1 MLGILLLYVGGVLL
15 INGIGALGKAER
27 RSIAVLNFLVGGLAL
42 VIQLILLVR
51 AETPGDFFVVATGFL
66 FTFTYLYGAICGW
79 FDLDMRAFGW
89 YCLFVAITTI
99 PCAWVAFHGN
109 DVRFGYFWLIWGAL
123 WFLFYLAYV
132 PQRDFGR
139 MLPLMTIAIG
149 VLTCWIP
156 GVMMLTEHW

>member
-1 MLGILLLYVGGVLL
+1 MLGILLLYIGAVLL
-15 INGIGALGKAER
+15 INGVGALGQAER
-27 RSIAVLNFLVGGLAL
+27 RSVAVLNFLVGGLAL
-42 VIQLILLVR
+42 VVQLILLVR
-51 AETPGDFFVVATGFL
+51 ASTPGDYYVVATGFL

-89 YCLFVAITTI
+89 YCLFVAITTV
-99 PCAWVAFHGN
+99 PCAWVAFHGS
-109 DVRFGYFWLIWGAL
+109 DIRFGYLWLIWGSL

-139 MLPLMTIAIG
+139 ALPLATIATG

-156 GVMMLTEHW
+156 GVLMLTEHW

>member
-15 INGIGALGKAER
+15 INGVGALGHAER
-27 RSIAVLNFLVGGLAL
+27 RSIAVLNFLVGALAL

-51 AETPGDFFVVATGFL
+51 AESPGDYYVVATGFL
-66 FTFTYLYGAICGW
+66 FTFTYLYGSICGW

-89 YCLFVAITTI
+89 YCLFVAITTV

-109 DVRFGYFWLIWGAL
+109 DVRFGYLWLIWGAL
-123 WFLFYLAYV
+123 WFLYYLAYV
-132 PQRDFGR
+132 PRRNLGR
-139 MLPLMTIAIG
+139 FLPLTTIAIG

-156 GVMMLTEHW
+156 GFMILTEHW